1 MKYNTKSL
9 ITLITFLSVASI
21 ANASIR
27 KIENN
32 TYSANVVRVID
43 GDTIEIDVN
52 TWLGATQRINLRL
65 YGANTP
71 EKRGKGVSDCEKLA
85 AIKATKFTEKWLDG
99 IGEVMITNVKN
110 GSFAGRAVGALYH
123 VDKGFLHR
131 ALIGS
136 GNAVIYYGG
145 KRSPWC

>member
-1 MKYNTKSL
+1 MKNKL
-9 ITLITFLSVASI
+9 TLALLLSMAFT
-21 ANASIR
+21 ANAGIA

-32 TYSANVVRVID
+32 TYSAQVVRVID

-52 TWLGATQRINLRL
+52 TWIGATQRINLRL

-85 AIKATKFTEKWLDG
+85 AIKATQFTEKWLDG

-110 GSFAGRAVGALYH
+110 GSFAGRAVGTLFH
-123 VDKGFLHR
+123 KEKGFLHR
-131 ALIGS
+131 ALIDS
-136 GNAVIYYGG
+136 GNAISYYGG